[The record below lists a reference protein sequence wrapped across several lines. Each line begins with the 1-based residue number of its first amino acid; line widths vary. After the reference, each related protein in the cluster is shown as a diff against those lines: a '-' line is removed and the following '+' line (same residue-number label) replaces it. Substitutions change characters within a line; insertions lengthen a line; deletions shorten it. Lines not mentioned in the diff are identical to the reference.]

1 MQPLS
6 QVNSEPGGVAP
17 RKRRGLLKWLLAAV
31 LVLLVAAAAGGFYL
45 RQSFSPEKIK
55 AEISALALRHSGYA
69 LSIAEVDFTLTG
81 DVRLKRICLRNPK
94 MVSERCFVSANVVS
108 LDLAILPLL
117 KKQIEVRGAHVD
129 AVEVSFFTEKSQT
142 ADKKQSPEIGSWQG
156 QATESEAERE
166 KAAEAGAEARFKLKS
181 LRVTNGTIAHEVKV
195 LPLPTGKTTFT
206 AVLAYAPLRQ
216 NILAKWVFPDGSRV
230 ESELNIKSANLVNFA
245 RQLVAAKR
253 IDAAEAIDGH
263 LDCQNCSLSEL
274 DSRLKTLNGRLMLQS
289 VGSTLTV
296 KSEEAEIAVHTPIKL
311 TLAWAGEAS
320 VDLMTGGLTSGQGK
334 LKQPGL
340 VIEYNNLGSDNK
352 TNAKLTFAVHAD
364 LPAIAP
370 QLAPGVGLS
379 GRFSAA
385 GKYENGV
392 VAAQL
397 KFGQLRVARG
407 DLPGLSADNLS
418 GTLSGSQVSFSRQ
431 QLALGGQAFEAS
443 ARISLQG
450 RATTVSGSVEFPVLK
465 LNKLLAA
472 EASQTSDMVFSPLSA
487 QIQTSGSVIRFDKIS
502 AGFAR
507 GQISGSYIY
516 DYAAEK
522 HTARLGLSRIKT
534 HDLSE
539 ALKLK
544 ATVFGVLDGRFDAT
558 FTGNNRAQVLKTI
571 TGSINA
577 SIGRGKIK
585 DSFLQKGILNG
596 PLHKL
601 EAKFSDTEFES
612 AAVEAVFSSG
622 ALSLKKLNFDAGEFN
637 VNMRAESA
645 AGGQGKATLN
655 FRFRASFVENVA
667 NPLHMGIES
676 LRDGDFYDLPFAC
689 RGDVFS
695 SACYTKNW

>member
-1 MQPLS
+1 LLPLS
-6 QVNSEPGGVAP
+6 QGNSEPGGVAP
-17 RKRRGLLKWLLAAV
+17 RRHRGLLKWLLAAV

-55 AEISALALRHSGYA
+55 AEISAVALRHSGYS
-69 LSIAEVDFTLTG
+69 LTIAEVDFTLTG
-81 DVRLKRICLRNPK
+81 DVRLRRICLRNPK

-129 AVEVSFFTEKSQT
+129 AVEISFFSEKSQT
-142 ADKKQSPEIGSWQG
+142 TDKKPSIEIGSWQG
-156 QATESEAERE
+156 QAFESDTERE

-195 LPLPTGKTTFT
+195 LPLPTGKTTF
-206 AVLAYAPLRQ
+206 AAELAYAPQRQ
-216 NILAKWVFPDGSRV
+216 NILAKGVFPDGSRV
-230 ESELNIKSANLVNFA
+230 ESELNIKSANLINFA
-245 RQLVAAKR
+245 RQLAASKR
-253 IDAAEAIDGH
+253 IDATETIEGH
-263 LDCQNCSLSEL
+263 LDCQNCNLSAM
-274 DSRLKTLNGRLMLQS
+274 DSRLKSLNGRLTLQS
-289 VGSTLTV
+289 AGSTLTV
-296 KSEEAEIAVHTPIKL
+296 KSEKAEIAVHAPLKL

-320 VDLMTGGLTSGQGK
+320 IDLVTGSLSSGQGK
-334 LKQPGL
+334 LTQTGL
-340 VIEYNNLGSDNK
+340 VIEYANLGSDSK
-352 TNAKLTFAVHAD
+352 MHTKLAFAVQAD
-364 LPAIAP
+364 LPAIAQ
-370 QLAPGVGLS
+370 QLALGVGLT

-397 KFGQLRVARG
+397 KFGQLRLSRG
-407 DLPGLSADNLS
+407 DLPALSADALS
-418 GTLSGSQVSFSRQ
+418 GMLTGSQMSFSRQ

-450 RATTVSGSVEFPVLK
+450 RATVVSGSVEFPVLK
-465 LNKLLAA
+465 LNKLLSA
-472 EASQTSDMVFSPLSA
+472 EAGQTSDIVFSPLSA
-487 QIQTSGSVIRFDKIS
+487 QIQASGSAIRFDKIS

-507 GQISGSYIY
+507 GQISGSYVY
-516 DYAAEK
+516 DYAGEK
-522 HTARLGLSRIKT
+522 HSARLGLSRIKT

-558 FTGNNRAQVLKTI
+558 FTGNDRAQVLKTI
-571 TGSINA
+571 TGSLNA

-612 AAVEAVFSSG
+612 AAIEAVFSSG
-622 ALSLKKLNFDAGEFN
+622 AMSLKKLNFDAGEFS

-676 LRDGDFYDLPFAC
+676 LREGDFYDLPFAC